1 MAQIYERNVGA
12 EDGLRDKEAYRD
24 QSITKSRVRAWL
36 YMGVNH
42 PPGRVP
48 PKVKRFLKYRSAR
61 QLRDNADRDSCPIL
75 LKRAHKIL

>member
-1 MAQIYERNVGA
+1 MGA

-42 PPGRVP
+42 PPGGVAEAVGP
-48 PKVKRFLKYRSAR
+48 PKVKRFLKYRPAR
-61 QLRDNADRDSCPIL
+61 QLRDNADRDSCPVL
-75 LKRAHKIL
+75 LK